1 MVHFNSA
8 LHETALKDLER
19 SIAARA
25 SSCDACHTGELRYT
39 HISTCTAVLLAILL
53 SIKRR
58 MITKNAPKMCF
69 FCIARSSAHSD
80 APMCQVGVTAGSI
93 TRARAGE
100 EATHAEKQRERGTAF
115 STPFLC
121 LPAAWKR
128 GCLVKRRRQVG
139 EDPQGRPSRQA
150 VSGSGKRGT
159 PAVVL
164 PGGAVGSEIAKG
176 EKDGVDGGV
185 TGRWTDSCEFGWRD
199 LRHIGRVPRKE
210 SVL

>member
-1 MVHFNSA
+1 MRQ
-8 LHETALKDLER
+8 LD
-19 SIAARA
+19 
-25 SSCDACHTGELRYT
+25 
-39 HISTCTAVLLAILL
+39 
-53 SIKRR
+53 
-58 MITKNAPKMCF
+58 
-69 FCIARSSAHSD
+69 
-80 APMCQVGVTAGSI
+80 VTAGSI

-150 VSGSGKRGT
+150 VSGSGKRET

-164 PGGAVGSEIAKG
+164 SAAGVGNAIEEG

-185 TGRWTDSCEFGWRD
+185 AGRWTDMCEFWWGD
-199 LRHIGRVPRKE
+199 LRHIGLISRN
-210 SVL
+210 

>member
-1 MVHFNSA
+1 MSQ
-8 LHETALKDLER
+8 LD
-19 SIAARA
+19 
-25 SSCDACHTGELRYT
+25 
-39 HISTCTAVLLAILL
+39 
-53 SIKRR
+53 
-58 MITKNAPKMCF
+58 
-69 FCIARSSAHSD
+69 
-80 APMCQVGVTAGSI
+80 VTAGSI

-139 EDPQGRPSRQA
+139 EDPQGRPSRRA
-150 VSGSGKRGT
+150 VSGSGERET

-164 PGGAVGSEIAKG
+164 SAAGVGNAIEEG
-176 EKDGVDGGV
+176 EKDGADGGV
-185 TGRWTDSCEFGWRD
+185 AGRWTALCELGWGD
-199 LRHIGRVPRKE
+199 LRHIGLVPTKL